1 MTSGSRRLSRYVTAV
16 ALAGAFLIS
25 AGIVAA
31 DAADFYQGKQLTII
45 VGSSSGGGYD
55 TYARAISRHI
65 SRFLPGKPTVV
76 VQNMPGAG
84 SVKASNYLY
93 NVAPKDGTAIA
104 AVFSGIPAQ
113 PLIDPSGVKFDVR
126 KFTWLGSAAQSTFV
140 GYVWHTA
147 PVQSLEQLKTQEM
160 IVGSSGGAT
169 REFPMI
175 SDAVLGLKFKIVEG
189 YKGTNETGLAVERGE
204 VQGDAGITWDSLEAQ
219 HYQWL
224 KDKKIRVFVQYGS
237 EPNPELKDVPLMMS
251 LAKTKADRQ
260 ALNLEF
266 SRGDFA
272 RPYIAPPGLPTD
284 RVKMLRTAFMDTMKD
299 KAYVADAKK
308 LHLDV
313 NAIPGEKVDA
323 LIAEL
328 YETPQSAVERVRK
341 VIGAPAAKK

>member
-1 MTSGSRRLSRYVTAV
+1 MASRLSSRHA
-16 ALAGAFLIS
+16 AALLAGGLLAF
-25 AGIVAA
+25 GIGAA
-31 DAADFYQGKQLTII
+31 ASAADFYQGKQLVII

-55 TYARAISRHI
+55 TYARVISRHI
-65 SRFLPGKPTVV
+65 GPLLPGHPTVV

-84 SVKASNYLY
+84 SVKATNYLY
-93 NVAPKDGTAIA
+93 NVAPKDGTVIA

-113 PLIDPSGVKFDVR
+113 PLIDPSGVKFDPR
-126 KFTWLGSAAQSTFV
+126 KLAWLGSAAQSTFV

-147 PVQSLEQLKTQEM
+147 PVQTLDQLKTQTM

-175 SDAVLGLKFKIVEG
+175 SNAVLGLKFKIVEG
-189 YKGTNETGLAVERGE
+189 YKGTNETGLAIERGE

-219 HYQWL
+219 HFQWL

-237 EPNPELKDVPLMMS
+237 EPNPDLKDVPLMLS

-272 RPYIAPPGLPTD
+272 RPYAAPPGLPAD
-284 RVKMLRTAFMDTMKD
+284 RVKLLRTAFMATMKD
-299 KAYVADAKK
+299 PGYVADAGK

-313 NAIPGEKVDA
+313 NAIPGDKVEA

-328 YETPQSAVERVRK
+328 YETPKSAVDRVRQ
-341 VIGAPAAKK
+341 VIGTPAAK

>member
-1 MTSGSRRLSRYVTAV
+1 MNSSLLSRHLTAM
-16 ALAGAFLIS
+16 LAGALAWS
-25 AGIVAA
+25 VGLAAA
-31 DAADFYQGKQLTII
+31 DAADFYKGKQLTII

-55 TYARAISRHI
+55 TYGRAISRHI
-65 SRFLPGKPTVV
+65 GRFLPGHPTVL

-84 SVKASNYLY
+84 SVKATNYLY
-93 NVAPKDGTAIA
+93 NVAPKDGTVIA

-113 PLIDPSGVKFDVR
+113 PLIDPHGVQFDVR

-147 PVQSLEQLKTQEM
+147 PVQTLEQLKTQEM

-175 SDAVLGLKFKIVEG
+175 SNAVLGLKFKIVEG

-204 VQGDAGITWDSLEAQ
+204 VQGDGGITWDSLEAQ
-219 HYQWL
+219 HFQWL
-224 KDKKIRVFVQYGS
+224 QDKKIRVFVQYGS
-237 EPNPELKDVPLMMS
+237 EPNPELKDVPLMLS
-251 LAKTKADRQ
+251 LAKTKEDRQ

-272 RPYIAPPGLPTD
+272 RPYIAPPSLPKD
-284 RVKMLRTAFMDTMKD
+284 RVKELRTAFMDTMKD
-299 KAYVADAKK
+299 KAYIADAKK

-313 NAIPGEKVDA
+313 NAISGEKVDA

-328 YETPQSAVERVRK
+328 YQTPKSAVERVRK
-341 VIGAPAAKK
+341 VIAAPVEKKK

>member
-1 MTSGSRRLSRYVTAV
+1 MKFFFASKYFLVAFTCCCFLTS
-16 ALAGAFLIS
+16 I
-25 AGIVAA
+25 GIASSS
-31 DAADFYQGKQLTII
+31 AADFYKGKQITII

-55 TYARAISRHI
+55 TYARTIARHMGK
-65 SRFLPGKPTVV
+65 FLPGHPAVV

-84 SVKASNYLY
+84 SVKATNNLF
-93 NVAPKDGTAIA
+93 NVAAKDGTVIG

-113 PLIDPSGVKFDVR
+113 PLIDPHGVKFDPR
-126 KFTWLGSAAQSTFV
+126 KFSWLGSAAQSTFV

-147 PVQSLEQLKTQEM
+147 PVQTLDQLKTETM

-175 SDAVLGLKFKIVEG
+175 SNAVLGLKFKIVEG
-189 YKGTNETGLAVERGE
+189 YKGTNETGLAIERGE
-204 VQGDAGITWDSLEAQ
+204 VQGNAGITWDSLEAQ

-237 EPNPELKDVPLMMS
+237 EPNPELKDVPLMLN

-266 SRGDFA
+266 SRGVFA
-272 RPYIAPPGLPTD
+272 RPYIAPPGVPAD
-284 RVKMLRTAFMDTMKD
+284 RVKLLRTAFMTTMKD
-299 KAYVADAKK
+299 PGYIADAKK

-313 NAIPGEKVDA
+313 NAISGEKVEA
-323 LIAEL
+323 LINEL
-328 YETPQSAVERVRK
+328 YETPQSAIDRVRQ
-341 VIGAPAAKK
+341 VISAPSAAK